1 MNLYLVQ
8 HAFSNSKEID
18 PERGI
23 SEEGKAE
30 TAKTAGFLSGLHPD
44 ISVIW
49 RSDKKRSLETAV
61 ILADKLGIPECV
73 ELHRDIDPM
82 DSVLPVKKELEW
94 AEKNTMIVGHLP
106 YLSNLSTALLK
117 GRDNDTILKF
127 RNLGIVCLE
136 RNDGLL
142 SILWAVTPQIL

>member
-1 MNLYLVQ
+1 MILYLVQ
-8 HAFSNSKEID
+8 HALSNSKEID

-23 SEEGKAE
+23 REEGMAE
-30 TAKTAGFLSGLHPD
+30 TVKTADFLSGLHPD

-49 RSDKKRSLETAV
+49 RSDKKRSLETAG
-61 ILADKLGIPECV
+61 ILADKLGIPERV

-106 YLSNLSTALLK
+106 YLSNLSTALLR

-127 RNLGIVCLE
+127 RNSGIVCLE
-136 RNDGLL
+136 RNDGLW
-142 SILWAVTPQIL
+142 SILWAVTPDIL